1 MPNAPISRSSC
12 TSDSG
17 ISPVRSI
24 MSEST
29 RSRKS
34 RSFARNCCGARLLGR
49 ILDDRMRMNEI
60 EAKAAEE
67 ELADEARP
75 RPLALARGFGDVAR
89 FLLGGETC
97 RGTVVLGH
105 GTLGVEAGN

>member
-1 MPNAPISRSSC
+1 
-12 TSDSG
+12 
-17 ISPVRSI
+17 

-34 RSFARNCCGARLLGR
+34 RSFVEERLGARLLGR
-49 ILDDRMRMNEI
+49 ILDDGMRMNEI
-60 EAKAAEE
+60 EAEAAEE
-67 ELADEARP
+67 QLADEARS

-105 GTLGVEAGN
+105 WTLGVEAGK